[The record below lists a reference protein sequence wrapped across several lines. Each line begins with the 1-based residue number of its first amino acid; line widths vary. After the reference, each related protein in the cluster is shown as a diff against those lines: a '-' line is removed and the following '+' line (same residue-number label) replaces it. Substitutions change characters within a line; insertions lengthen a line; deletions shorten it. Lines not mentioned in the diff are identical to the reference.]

1 MSALQQRKGWVPVK
15 KPWLF
20 KSMFFKSNR
29 LALVLVV
36 SAASLAAGA
45 CANRLDTRGNLLD
58 PKLVAEIR
66 PGELSREDVMDLL
79 GSPSSVTPFGSDT
92 WYYISKRT
100 KTFAFFAPEVT
111 ARKII
116 VVKFAKDGKVKE
128 INTVGLEKGRAIEPV
143 SRTTP
148 THGTEMTVLE
158 QLIGNLGRF
167 KKKQQQKTPEDES
180 GGSSNY

>member
-1 MSALQQRKGWVPVK
+1 MPVK
-15 KPWLF
+15 KPW
-20 KSMFFKSNR
+20 FFKSKFCKLNR

-36 SAASLAAGA
+36 GATSLGAGA
-45 CANRLDTRGNLLD
+45 CVSRLDTRGNLPD
-58 PKLVAEIR
+58 PKLLAEIR
-66 PGELSREDVMDLL
+66 PGELSREDVMDLI

-111 ARKII
+111 ARKVV

-128 INTVGLEKGRAIEPV
+128 VKIVGLDKSRAIEPV
-143 SRTTP
+143 SRKTP
-148 THGTEMTVLE
+148 THGNEMTVIE

-167 KKKQQQKTPEDES
+167 KKKQQKQPPSDDTGTPTDP
-180 GGSSNY
+180 Y